1 MTARRNCKRQ
11 GYLLTSVEI
20 LKNMGALL
28 KKASK
33 GPIKDVIHNNGVIK
47 ATLLI
52 GLKTGKSNR
61 ARDTE
66 FSSTDNGQE
75 KLR

>member
-47 ATLLI
+47 ATLPI

-61 ARDTE
+61 ADIE
-66 FSSTDNGQE
+66 FSSTDNRQE